1 MEQNERLAKQED
13 EITEKFKVIE
23 DLKAQIVKIDVK
35 KTKLEDDI
43 NDIINKMWEEYEL
56 TPNSIQEEYK
66 KPDNIA
72 QTQKKVNSLRKD
84 LRELRKC

>member
-1 MEQNERLAKQED
+1 M
-13 EITEKFKVIE
+13 
-23 DLKAQIVKIDVK
+23 KAQIVKVDVK

-43 NDIINKMWEEYEL
+43 KDIINKMWEEYEL
-56 TPNSIQEEYK
+56 TPNTIEGEYK

-72 QTQKKVNSLRKD
+72 QTQKKVNALRKD